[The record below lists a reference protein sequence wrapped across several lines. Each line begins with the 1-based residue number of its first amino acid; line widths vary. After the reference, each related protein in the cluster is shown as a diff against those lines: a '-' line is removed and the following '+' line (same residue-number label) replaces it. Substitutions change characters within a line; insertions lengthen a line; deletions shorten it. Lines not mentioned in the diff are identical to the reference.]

1 MSDPGNCRTA
11 IIAAQSNAV
20 DLFTN
25 RITAYEN
32 LQSLFQL
39 TPEQKEAVQAE
50 IDEGF
55 QSGVPTDDSEIEGN
69 VEFIEEEFQLSDGD
83 PAAGD
88 EQLDF
93 FDGDPDAGEELDIDD
108 ELEMPDSD
116 AAAEWQRLQDLNSR
130 GFGGAIDN
138 QYFNQALAAMEREVD
153 ISDPASFERP
163 RQEAARQ
170 PGSYSTVQYQP
181 SLLDK
186 DDGE

>member
-1 MSDPGNCRTA
+1 
-11 IIAAQSNAV
+11 
-20 DLFTN
+20 
-25 RITAYEN
+25 
-32 LQSLFQL
+32 
-39 TPEQKEAVQAE
+39 
-50 IDEGF
+50 
-55 QSGVPTDDSEIEGN
+55 
-69 VEFIEEEFQLSDGD
+69 
-83 PAAGD
+83 
-88 EQLDF
+88 
-93 FDGDPDAGEELDIDD
+93 
-108 ELEMPDSD
+108 SD